1 VTINKIVKAYI
12 PILVGGMLVVHWW
25 RSSLDPFI
33 ESSIPEFFISHL
45 LLVLG
50 IWFRVPR
57 TQHGH
62 GVAICLGALF
72 VVYGFFMAALL
83 IPGGFDE
90 VGIFAIVI
98 PVYLAALGVT
108 LGTGSFF
115 SRKIKEVI

>member
-1 VTINKIVKAYI
+1 MTINTIVKAYI
-12 PILVGGMLVVHWW
+12 LILLGGMLVVHWW
-25 RSSLDPFI
+25 WSSLDPFI

-50 IWFRVPR
+50 IWFLVPR

-62 GVAICLGALF
+62 GVAIFSGSLF
-72 VVYGFFMAALL
+72 VIYGFFMAALL
-83 IPGGFDE
+83 IPGGFEE
-90 VGIFAIVI
+90 VGIFAIAI